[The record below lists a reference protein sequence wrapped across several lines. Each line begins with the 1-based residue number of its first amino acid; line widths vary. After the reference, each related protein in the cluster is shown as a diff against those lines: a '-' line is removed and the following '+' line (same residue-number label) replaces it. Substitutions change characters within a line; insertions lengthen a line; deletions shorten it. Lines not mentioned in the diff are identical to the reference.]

1 MRLPRML
8 TALSTT
14 TLLFGS
20 ARAALANQA
29 PVKVEVS
36 TPATHTVWYTDPMWL
51 GVGAVAVL
59 IILVL
64 AIMASR
70 KSEPKSTTTV
80 IR

>member
-1 MRLPRML
+1 MRFPGML

-14 TLLFGS
+14 LVFGS
-20 ARAALANQA
+20 ARAALANQV

-36 TPATHTVWYTDPMWL
+36 TPATHTVWYADPMWI
-51 GVGAVAVL
+51 GIGAVGLLV
-59 IILVL
+59 IIVL

-70 KSEPKSTTTV
+70 NSEPKTTTTV

>member
-1 MRLPRML
+1 MRIPSMSM
-8 TALSTT
+8 ALSSTF
-14 TLLFGS
+14 LLRS
-20 ARAALANQA
+20 ARAAAQA

-36 TPATHTVWYTDPMWL
+36 TPATHTVWYTDPMWI

-59 IILVL
+59 IIIVL

-70 KSEPKSTTTV
+70 KSEGKTTTTV